1 MDAIALNL
9 LLDEAQRGRLA
20 LFVGG
25 DLPAEISG
33 LPSKSELARRMAA
46 RFGQSLPDDQS
57 PGLASV
63 IQRVGRQR
71 TRDVIQFL
79 KDQLENGAAP
89 QPFDNLL
96 ARLPVQTFIT
106 NRYDDRLERAFL
118 NAGRNVQPVVTD
130 FDAGLL
136 RRDQPVLVKL
146 YGDLRQP
153 QSLTLSEDDL
163 YDLATTKRDVTRLVE
178 NALRDTCLFLCFNF
192 ASPDFLFLWR
202 EVLRTLGRLAP
213 MAYAAPA
220 LPLTPEEATAWR
232 DRNITVLDGSPL
244 AVVQA
249 LAERLE
255 LVGGPLPMTPVVRT
269 SVVTAI
275 DAPFKNYR
283 NFDLELASAGEWI
296 EARVLRSSE
305 GESEEAVA
313 GLNDPPPWLDG
324 IASLAEL
331 DEEIGYRLLPG
342 RVAERWAAAL
352 ATASA
357 AGDGVRLRLFLRD
370 EAVAAIPW
378 EAAKIGGQRP
388 GLRLQTPLVRYV
400 NAERK
405 TDVLWINGPL
415 RLLVVLGPSAEIGLE
430 PLESGRERVGLE
442 EALGKL
448 QATGRVQMH
457 WLEGAEVSRGG
468 LQDRLRQV
476 QPHLLHF
483 VGHGDY
489 DEETRQGSLAFA
501 VERDRVIEADW
512 VTTEELSIL
521 LDGLN
526 IRFGLF
532 NACQTG
538 RGAGGVAHALVRS
551 SLPAALGMQAD
562 VPDNAAIAFAG
573 AFYRAL
579 ADRWPVDAAV
589 VEGRKYVQGVVGLD
603 APWWALPVLY
613 MRAENGQLFV

>member
-1 MDAIALNL
+1 MDPIALNL

-33 LPSKSELARRMAA
+33 LPSKSELARQMAV
-46 RFGQSLPDDQS
+46 RFGQSLADDQQ

-63 IQRVGRQR
+63 IQRAGRQR

-79 KDQLENGAAP
+79 KDQLENRAAP
-89 QPFDNLL
+89 RPFDNLL

-106 NRYDDRLERAFL
+106 NRYDDRLEQAFQ
-118 NAGRNVQPVVTD
+118 NARRVVQPVITD

-178 NALRDTCLFLCFNF
+178 NALRNTCLFLCFDF

-220 LPLTPEEATAWR
+220 LPLTPEEATAWQ
-232 DRNITVLDGSPL
+232 DRNITVLDTSPL

-255 LVGGPLPMTPVVRT
+255 LIGDPLPIVSIVRPEP
-269 SVVTAI
+269 SGV

-313 GLNDPPPWLDG
+313 GLNGPPPWLDS
-324 IASLAEL
+324 IASLAGL
-331 DEEIGYRLLPG
+331 DEEIGHRLLPG

-357 AGDGVRLRLFLRD
+357 AGDGLRLRLFLRD
-370 EAVAAIPW
+370 EEVAAIPW

-400 NAERK
+400 PAERK
-405 TDVLWINGPL
+405 TDVLRVNGPM

-430 PLESGRERVGLE
+430 ELESGRERAGLE

-457 WLEGAEVSRGG
+457 WLEGREVSRGE
-468 LQDRLRQV
+468 LQDRLRRV

-489 DEETRQGSLAFA
+489 DEETRQGSLAFS
-501 VERDRVIEADW
+501 VERDGSVEADW
-512 VTTEELSIL
+512 VKTEELSIL
-521 LDGLN
+521 LDGFN

-532 NACQTG
+532 NACRTG

-562 VPDNAAIAFAG
+562 IPDNAAIAFAG

-589 VEGRKYVQGVVGLD
+589 AEGRKYVQGVVGLD

-613 MRAENGQLFV
+613 MRAEDGRLV